1 MLSSIMNAQLHDEH
15 KYGLPSCQICLN
27 QIQKTTEAPRKE
39 APSTAIQSTAQYF
52 SDNKMG
58 SPTVNYSTV
67 TTVLQISDYGNG
79 KYEIKEVKADEAV
92 LPDLHSAN
100 RKQIEFPLPIPAMA
114 VRFAG
119 IRDQVVKN

>member
-1 MLSSIMNAQLHDEH
+1 
-15 KYGLPSCQICLN
+15 
-27 QIQKTTEAPRKE
+27 
-39 APSTAIQSTAQYF
+39 
-52 SDNKMG
+52 MG

-79 KYEIKEVKADEAV
+79 KYEIKEIKADEAV

-100 RKQIEFPLPIPAMA
+100 RKQIEFPLPIPAAA

-119 IRDQVVKN
+119 IRDQFVKN